1 MNLLST
7 SGSRVPALDRDSIK
21 LGSVGLLD
29 YTGAG
34 YAHAGDYAA
43 RLLIYIKNTRLEQN
57 GATRAMIASWDAGRV
72 SDELNYIANTI
83 RSSWEF
89 VDYAFQVTYV
99 TRAYTHQQVRTRTAS
114 YAQQAQRVVDL
125 STGFETMVPDTV
137 INADNGKM
145 WIELMEHIRQV
156 YEAYSKQGVPS
167 QDCRGVLPT
176 NVITNIAVKMNLRTL
191 ADLVGKRDNP
201 RAQGEYE
208 SVVKGMVK
216 RASEVHPW
224 IGPFL
229 YPERT
234 QTPALDQILRQ
245 MMGDGSPIDQPLTNA
260 AMKEVD
266 RLKAVWG

>member
-1 MNLLST
+1 MNILNT
-7 SGSRVPALDRDSIK
+7 NGSRVPSLDRDSVK
-21 LGSVGLLD
+21 LGSVTLLD
-29 YTGAG
+29 YTGACCLNP
-34 YAHAGDYAA
+34 GDYAA

-57 GATRAMIASWDAGRV
+57 GATRSMIQSWDEGRV
-72 SDELNYIANTI
+72 RDDLNYIANTI

-145 WIELMEHIRQV
+145 WVELMEHIRQV
-156 YEAYSKQGVPS
+156 YDAYNKKGVPA

-176 NVITNIAVKMNLRTL
+176 NVLTNIAIKMNLRTL

-208 SVVKGMVK
+208 NVVHGMVE
-216 RASEVHPW
+216 RAMEVHPW
-224 IGPFL
+224 VHPFL
-229 YPERT
+229 YPERGH
-234 QTPALDQILRQ
+234 TPNLDTILRDLR
-245 MMGDGSPIDQPLTNA
+245 GDNSPVDNVRLNA

-266 RLKAVWG
+266 KLKAIWG